1 VSGFLVILVLLGLI
15 WLFVILPVRRRQ
27 RAQTASHEAM
37 QDSLA
42 VGDEIITAGGMYAV
56 VRAIDEDRLE
66 IEIAPSVIATLDR
79 RAVAAVAEDIEDDQ
93 DDEEGDDDALDDA
106 GGEAANE
113 GETEAGEKPVAGSE
127 ATEPETEEKPR

>member
-1 VSGFLVILVLLGLI
+1 MSGFLVILVLLGLI

-42 VGDEIITAGGMYAV
+42 VGDEIITAGGMYAF
-56 VRAIDEDRLE
+56 VRAIDDDRLE
-66 IEIAPSVIATLDR
+66 IEIAPNVIATLDR
-79 RAVAAVAEDIEDDQ
+79 RAVAAVAEDIDDDP
-93 DDEEGDDDALDDA
+93 DDEGDADPARDPADD
-106 GGEAANE
+106 AANE